1 MKVFTIFALPLVS
14 ILLLST
20 FPDTAMS
27 GDFYKWVDEKG
38 VVHFVDSPGK
48 IPTKYQKRAKEKEF
62 KKSTDESSVLEE
74 SVKVEPTSSDWIKE
88 AKKSR
93 RYPTKGGAI
102 DFVNSD
108 SFKSEVLYS
117 NQPVLVEFWAT
128 WCGYCK
134 KIEPTIVQIATEY
147 DGRLRIVKVDI
158 DKDKNLKAR
167 YKVKGVPTVVLFKNG
182 KEKKRVRGFANK
194 KRLVA
199 MIEKGLN

>member
-1 MKVFTIFALPLVS
+1 MKVVTLFSFFLVS
-14 ILLLST
+14 LFLVST
-20 FPDTAMS
+20 FPNIAMS

-38 VVHFVDSPGK
+38 AVHFVDSPGK
-48 IPTKYQKRAKEKEF
+48 IPAKYQKRAKEKEF
-62 KKSTDESSVLEE
+62 KKSTYESSVLDE

-93 RYPTKGGAI
+93 RYPTNGGAI
-102 DFVNSD
+102 DFVNGD

-117 NQPVLVEFWAT
+117 NQPVLVEFWAS

-147 DGRLRIVKVDI
+147 DGKLRIVKVDI
-158 DKDKNLKAR
+158 DKDKNLKAKYR
-167 YKVKGVPTVVLFKNG
+167 VKGVPTVVLFKNG
-182 KEKKRVRGFANK
+182 KEKKRIRGFANK